1 MRVALCV
8 KRDIFGVIAARRFLG
23 ELGDAAEVDVF
34 CSTKVRP
41 AEGSVPGLRLLSALE
56 REFPI
61 GTLHPATMGEWAGAP
76 ESLRSESWLPLP
88 DLRRDGG
95 ARSLLDRRPD
105 MVVSM
110 RFSLIFPPRVIDAV
124 PMGIL
129 NVHPGPLPRYRGL
142 FAPFWQAAL
151 GESRLASS
159 LHVVDAGIDT
169 GPLIAEHSI
178 ARDDSRCLLWHIAEL
193 YRGGATLAAAS
204 VRAAAA
210 GHPPRGQVQPAGGQ
224 YFRMPDATAFDAF
237 EHGAMPLVSAVDYLG
252 LLAEALL
259 PPTLC
264 SAVPA

>member
-8 KRDIFGVIAARRFLG
+8 KRDIFGVIAARRFLD
-23 ELGDAAEVDVF
+23 ELGDAAEVEVF
-34 CSTKVRP
+34 CSTKVRT
-41 AEGSVPGLRLLSALE
+41 AEDHVPGLRLLSALE

-61 GTLHPATMGEWAGAP
+61 GTLHPATMSEWAGAP
-76 ESLRSESWLPLP
+76 ESWLPLP

-110 RFSLIFPPRVIDAV
+110 RFSLIFPQRVIDAV

-129 NVHPGPLPRYRGL
+129 NVHPGPLPHYRGL
-142 FAPFWQAAL
+142 FAPFWQAVS
-151 GESRLASS
+151 GEPRLAAS
-159 LHVVDAGIDT
+159 LHLIDAGIDT
-169 GPLIAEHSI
+169 GPLIAEHSV

-193 YRGGATLAAAS
+193 YRGGATLAAAA

-210 GHPPRGQVQPAGGQ
+210 GQPPRGQRQPDGGR
-224 YFRMPDATAFDAF
+224 YFRMPDAAAFDAF
-237 EHGAMPLVSAVDYLG
+237 ERGAMPLVSAADYLG

-259 PPTLC
+259 PPVPRL
-264 SAVPA
+264 AVAA

>member
-41 AEGSVPGLRLLSALE
+41 AEDSVPGLRLLSALE

-61 GTLHPATMGEWAGAP
+61 GTLHPATMGEWTSAP
-76 ESLRSESWLPLP
+76 ESLRPESWCPLP
-88 DLRRDGG
+88 DLRPEGG
-95 ARSLLDRRPD
+95 ARTLLARCPD

-110 RFSLIFPPRVIDAV
+110 RFSLLFPQRVIDAV

-129 NVHPGPLPRYRGL
+129 NVHPGPLPQYRGL
-142 FAPFWQAAL
+142 FAPFWQVAL
-151 GESRLASS
+151 GEPRLASS

-169 GPLIAEHSI
+169 GPLVAEHSV
-178 ARDDSRCLLWHIAEL
+178 ARDDARCLLWHIAEL
-193 YRGGATLAAAS
+193 YRGGATLAAAA

-210 GHPPRGQVQPAGGQ
+210 GQPPRGHRQAGDGR
-224 YFRMPDATAFDAF
+224 YFRMPDEAAFAAF
-237 EHGAMPLVSAVDYLG
+237 ERGAMPLVSAVDYLG

-259 PPTLC
+259 PPTVR